1 MGISFNASSLLSGN
15 GIDVNSVVQELQA
28 AESGQLTEWNSDLTT
43 LQKQASAINSINS
56 DLSNLQAALQSF
68 SGAGSVFSQMATTS
82 SESAIATASAQ
93 NGATGGN
100 YTVVVSTLASAGT
113 VYTASIAS
121 ANTSILPS
129 GQTTGDLQLQIG
141 GASGTTADI
150 PITQG
155 NNDTLTTLAA
165 SINSASATNNWG
177 ITASVVTDASGARL
191 AIYSN
196 STGAPGALSINN
208 NTTTLNFE
216 PPIGGTNA
224 AITINGIPYASTT
237 NTVTGAIPD
246 VTLNLTSADPATP
259 VTISV
264 APDTNAVNDAINNF
278 VTEYNTVVGDINT
291 QFAVNPSTNAQGPLG
306 SDSDLSVLQSSLLND
321 IAYATSDSTSQSSGL
336 SSLAALGI
344 SMNNDGT
351 LSVDSATLDSALTS
365 NPAAVANFFSNTNA
379 TGFADNFSNDLNN
392 LTAPATGVLNSD
404 LAANQEQQTDL
415 NNEISAFQ
423 VHLAEQAT
431 ALTAEFDQVNASLEQ
446 YPFLL
451 QEVTAALGSLS
462 STGSTQGTLPSTNT
476 APTSGTAPSGSG
488 SSTGTSGTSGSS
500 GSSGS

>member
-1 MGISFNASSLLSGN
+1 M
-15 GIDVNSVVQELQA
+15 
-28 AESGQLTEWNSDLTT
+28 
-43 LQKQASAINSINS
+43 
-56 DLSNLQAALQSF
+56 
-68 SGAGSVFSQMATTS
+68 
-82 SESAIATASAQ
+82 
-93 NGATGGN
+93 
-100 YTVVVSTLASAGT
+100 
-113 VYTASIAS
+113 
-121 ANTSILPS
+121 
-129 GQTTGDLQLQIG
+129 
-141 GASGTTADI
+141 
-150 PITQG
+150 
-155 NNDTLTTLAA
+155 TLTV
-165 SINSASATNNWG
+165 TN
-177 ITASVVTDASGARL
+177 
-191 AIYSN
+191 
-196 STGAPGALSINN
+196 
-208 NTTTLNFE
+208 
-216 PPIGGTNA
+216 
-224 AITINGIPYASTT
+224 
-237 NTVTGAIPD
+237 VTGAIPG

-264 APDTNAVNDAINNF
+264 APDTNAVNDAINSF
-278 VTEYNTVVGDINT
+278 VTEYNTVVGDINA
-291 QFAVNPSTNAQGPLG
+291 QFTVNSSTNSQGPLG
-306 SDSDLSVLQSSLLND
+306 PDSDLRLLQSSLLND